1 MYNVSR
7 STLTRRIRG
16 HLPRA
21 EASRAHAA
29 SRADRSAHILTPA
42 EERQAV
48 RYVAQLEEMGID
60 LRLNMILR
68 IGMAI
73 VSRRE
78 EAVRRAEKV
87 GDRWVHAFLGRW
99 GLGWKVGRPE
109 LDEEWERWAD
119 REEGDSDSE
128 SEDEA
133 PTTSEAGDV
142 EMDAPVIDL
151 TPPENV
157 VPNLEKAQHL
167 AALREMLEATE
178 DPAELKRLALGV
190 ADMAAAAL
198 VHEAMIE
205 AMVDK
210 VNFALAQIQG
220 MQGEDRE
227 GGCLEIGNFTALPHP
242 HRIAASTT
250 PLVDEARRSN

>member
-1 MYNVSR
+1 MALATAALQADRTLSVRRASIMYNVSR

-21 EASRAHAA
+21 EASRVHAA
-29 SRADRSAHILTPA
+29 SRADRSAHVLTPA

-48 RYVAQLEEMGID
+48 RYVALLEEMGIE
-60 LRLNMILR
+60 LRLNMVLK
-68 IGMAI
+68 IGTTI

-78 EAVRRAEKV
+78 EAIRSGEKV
-87 GDRWVHAFLGRW
+87 GDRWVHGFLGRW

-109 LDEEWERWAD
+109 LDVGWERWAD
-119 REEGDSDSE
+119 REEGESDLE

-133 PTTSEAGDV
+133 ATTPEGGDV

-167 AALREMLEATE
+167 AALRGMLEATE
-178 DPAELKRLALGV
+178 DPAELKRLALSA

-198 VHEAMIE
+198 VHEAMVE

-210 VNFALAQIQG
+210 FNFALAQIQG
-220 MQGEDRE
+220 MQGED
-227 GGCLEIGNFTALPHP
+227 
-242 HRIAASTT
+242 
-250 PLVDEARRSN
+250 